1 MYDEY
6 FLILQFSITKK
17 VFNMNVIPGTL
28 QNHSS
33 LFKNKIWK
41 KITRII
47 LQIQLSAAT
56 LQGTLRVI
64 KAMLQSSKYIVVS
77 PTVLF
82 SKFMKI

>member
-1 MYDEY
+1 M
-6 FLILQFSITKK
+6 
-17 VFNMNVIPGTL
+17 
-28 QNHSS
+28 
-33 LFKNKIWK
+33 LFPARCKIIVVYLRIKFEK